1 MSRLEKRM
9 NKELADYNKAP
20 LEGVSVAVDCDNSA
34 IWKVMMEGPV
44 GTPYLGGKF
53 QIDIDF

>member
-20 LEGVSVAVDCDNSA
+20 LQGVTVSIDSDNSA
-34 IWKVMMEGPV
+34 IWKVMIEGPA